1 MPSSLTAGRL
11 LLFIVSGL
19 ASSPATASGAGRP
32 IPLGRSVGGRPIEA
46 YEVGDRSSSRKI
58 LVVGCI
64 HGNEPAGIAI
74 ARLLEQSSPRESDL
88 WIVPVLNPDGF
99 AADMRGNARGVDLN
113 RNFPWR
119 WRPLGGLYY
128 SGPRPLSEP
137 ESRIGY
143 RLIERIRPT
152 ISIWFHQHLGVVDES
167 GGSLAVERRFASF
180 VALPIARLVRYPGS
194 ATGWENHAFPGTTAF
209 VVELPPGPLSA
220 HAVARYAGAV
230 LRLAEA
236 G

>member
-1 MPSSLTAGRL
+1 MPSHSTAGRL
-11 LLFIVSGL
+11 LLLILAGL
-19 ASSPATASGAGRP
+19 ASWPALASAERPILLGRSLLGRP
-32 IPLGRSVGGRPIEA
+32 IDA
-46 YEVGDRSSSRKI
+46 YEVGNRSSPRKV

-64 HGNEPAGIAI
+64 HGNEPAGIAV
-74 ARLLEQSSPRESDL
+74 AHLLEESSPRQSDL
-88 WIVPVLNPDGF
+88 WILPVLNPDGF
-99 AADMRGNARGVDLN
+99 AADRRGNARGVDLN

-119 WRPLGGLYY
+119 WRPLGGIYD

-137 ESRIGY
+137 ESRIAY

-167 GGSLAVERRFASF
+167 GGSLAVERRFASLA
-180 VALPIARLVRYPGS
+180 ALPLARLPRYPGS
-194 ATGWENHAFPGTTAF
+194 ATGWENHSLPGTTAF
-209 VVELPPGPLSA
+209 VVELPPGPLSPRA
-220 HAVARYAGAV
+220 ATRYAHGV